1 MAERMV
7 RAEEDGFRREGKRI
21 YYIKKEEEEDKKA
34 Y

>member
-7 RAEEDGFRREGKRI
+7 RAEENGLRREEKRNE
-21 YYIKKEEEEDKKA
+21 YMEEEEDKKA